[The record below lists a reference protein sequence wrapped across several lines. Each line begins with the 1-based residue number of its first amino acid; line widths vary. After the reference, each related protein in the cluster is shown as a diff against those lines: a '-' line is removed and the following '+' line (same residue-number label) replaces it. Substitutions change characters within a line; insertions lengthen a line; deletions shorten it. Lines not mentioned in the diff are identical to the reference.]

1 MRVSRGIALCLTC
14 SVICLMACNREFDE
28 THSKFLNNIEANF
41 CPDKRVC
48 VWDITM
54 NPRGRVI
61 RLKGETDL
69 PDALT
74 ALKDSL
80 EKKGFD
86 VRLDLVRQLPDSS
99 VGNNTHAI
107 PLSSVV
113 NFRSQPSF
121 SSELSTQVLLGWPI
135 RLKKRNGDWYL
146 SQSQDGYLGW
156 VHKASIVLL
165 DKLEFQKYIS
175 DQICFVNTDV
185 TFASSS
191 PGGKPVQMILGGSL
205 ALVTERTEGWA
216 KIALPNNIEAWVT
229 TDILVPFDEYLSQ
242 RVTAADVVDSAL
254 DLIGRPYLWGGTTSQ
269 AMDCSGFTKIVLHKF
284 GKLLP
289 RDASQQ
295 VAIGDTITTD
305 SDLPGVVAG
314 DFLFFGKKSET
325 SNVPDKITHVGIYL
339 GKGRFIHSSG
349 QVKIESLRKQDQG
362 FAQERYNTFLLAK
375 RFHFDHL
382 PSTSIK
388 GI

>member
-1 MRVSRGIALCLTC
+1 MRISRGITLCLTC
-14 SVICLMACNREFDE
+14 SFICLMACNRDFDE
-28 THSKFLNNIEANF
+28 SHSKFLNNIEASY

-69 PDALT
+69 PEALG

-86 VRLDLVRQLPDSS
+86 VRLDLVSQLPDSS
-99 VGNNTHAI
+99 VGKNTHAI

-135 RLKKRNGDWYL
+135 KLKKRIGDWYL
-146 SQSQDGYLGW
+146 CQTQDGYLGW

-175 DQICFVNTDV
+175 DNIYFVNTDV
-185 TFASSS
+185 TYASSS
-191 PGGKPVQMILGGSL
+191 PKGKPVQMIPGGSL
-205 ALVTERTEGWA
+205 VLVTQRNEGWT
-216 KIALPNNIEAWVT
+216 KIALPNNIEAWIT
-229 TDILVPFDEYLSQ
+229 TDILIQLGDYLSQ
-242 RVTAADVVDSAL
+242 RVTPADVVDSAI

-295 VAIGDTITTD
+295 VTLGDTITTD

-325 SNVPDKITHVGIYL
+325 PNVPDKITHVGIYL

-349 QVKIESLRKQDQG
+349 QVKIESLRKQDPG
-362 FAQERYNTFLLAK
+362 FAQDRYDTFLLAK
-375 RFHFDHL
+375 RFHFDRL
-382 PSTSIK
+382 PSTSFE